1 MPGVVG
7 DADVIVVGAGAGGL
21 TTAAYLA
28 ALGRRVI
35 VVDRQ
40 ASPGGNTS
48 SFTHEGYEFDI
59 GLHYL
64 GGYRDA
70 QPGIRAVLDP
80 LGVELRFREQDR
92 DGFDVLMFEDMTFP
106 VPAGVE
112 QFRGRL
118 HEFFPRERA
127 AIDRFLSKVAAVTD
141 GFEAP
146 GPSHASE
153 LPGYAW
159 QTRNAM
165 LACATTLGREF
176 DRLGCSPRLRTVLGY
191 LWGTY
196 GVPPSRAA
204 LAMHAYV
211 TGHYL
216 RGAWFPE
223 GGARSVSGALVD
235 VIERNGG
242 EFVLDAEVWRI
253 VVRDG
258 AACGVQLETG
268 PGGSEPRARELHADT
283 VVSAIDIKRTFLELL
298 AGDDVPAR
306 WLRRVRG
313 FTMAA
318 PLFIVYL
325 VLDRDLQAE
334 GVSNCNWSVIDCD
347 DIDSMAASYEAGQL
361 PSQRWAWT
369 TSASLKDPGNQ
380 RLCRPGQTNLQIV
393 TGAPA
398 GHDFWDVGPDLAR
411 GERYQQ
417 RKRQLRDRALQSAE
431 RAIPGI
437 SDAIAYEETASPITL
452 ERYMRSTGGT
462 SYGIAATPRQFG
474 ILRPGPRTPIRG
486 LFLAG
491 ASTRTGH
498 GITGT
503 MLGGVETASAI
514 IGERADQV
522 VARQPMLRA
531 SAPERPGPIA
541 VR

>member
-1 MPGVVG
+1 MADEVA
-7 DADVIVVGAGAGGL
+7 DADVIVIGAGAGGL

-28 ALGRRVI
+28 AWGRRVI

-40 ASPGGNTS
+40 PMAGGNTS

-70 QPGIRAVLDP
+70 RPGIRAVLDP
-80 LGVELRFREQDR
+80 LGVELSFREQDR
-92 DGFDVLMFEDMTFP
+92 DGFDVLMFEDMTFL

-112 QFRGRL
+112 EFRARL
-118 HEFFPRERA
+118 HEFFPHERI
-127 AIDRFLSKVAAVTD
+127 AIDRFLRKVVAITAELEKPVPARAADV
-141 GFEAP
+141 P
-146 GPSHASE
+146 R
-153 LPGYAW
+153 YAW
-159 QTRNAM
+159 GVRDAL
-165 LACATTLGREF
+165 LASVTTLGREF

-191 LWGTY
+191 LWGVY
-196 GVPPSRAA
+196 GVAPSRVSF
-204 LAMHAYV
+204 AMHAYA
-211 TGHYL
+211 TTHYL
-216 RGAWFPE
+216 RGAWYPE
-223 GGARSVSGALVD
+223 GGARSVSDALVA
-235 VIERNGG
+235 VIRDHGG
-242 EFVLDAEVWRI
+242 KLLLDTEVSGI
-253 VVRDG
+253 LTDHGEVR
-258 AACGVQLETG
+258 GVRLETG
-268 PGGSEPRARELHADT
+268 PGCSEPRARELYAPA

-298 AGDDVPAR
+298 DAGQVPAR
-306 WLRRVRG
+306 WRRRVRG

-325 VLDRDLQAE
+325 VLDRDLRAE

-347 DIDSMAASYEAGQL
+347 DMDSMAASMESGQL
-361 PSQRWAWT
+361 PAQRWAWI
-369 TSASLKDPGNQ
+369 TSASLKDPGNP

-398 GHDFWDVGPDLAR
+398 GHDFWGVGSAMTR
-411 GERYQQ
+411 GERYQE

-437 SDAIAYEETASPITL
+437 SDAIAYEETATPITL

-474 ILRPGPRTPIRG
+474 IARPGPRTAIRG

-491 ASTRTGH
+491 ASTRSGH

-514 IGERADQV
+514 IGERADQLAHPRPSRPQSALQQSEQ
-522 VARQPMLRA
+522 VA
-531 SAPERPGPIA
+531 
-541 VR
+541 